1 VEPRQTSAQAASGIG
16 SDLEFIQE
24 LRASVARYLL
34 TVDAWETEY
43 HKYYRLAR
51 PHQTVSP
58 DLQEAQ
64 SAYVAARRELEARIP
79 RARRLCARFELRDP
93 WPGLLRIQLGAHAP
107 QTKIASAFGRSER
120 ITIAD
125 CLANLEMQCGE
136 QETKANVAFEPEP
149 EPLAKPRR
157 NLLQRVIDYFI

>member
-1 VEPRQTSAQAASGIG
+1 MGTIQVQSN
-16 SDLEFIQE
+16 LEFIQE
-24 LRASVARYLL
+24 LRACVARYLKA
-34 TVDAWETEY
+34 VDAWEAEY

-58 DLQEAQ
+58 DLEEAQ
-64 SAYVAARRELEARIP
+64 SAYVTARRELETLVP
-79 RARRLCARFELRDP
+79 RARRLCAKYDQRDL

-120 ITIAD
+120 IAIAD
-125 CLANLEMQCGE
+125 CLANLEMQSGE
-136 QETKANVAFEPEP
+136 QEMKAEAKAEAIPEP
-149 EPLAKPRR
+149 APPAKPHR

>member
-1 VEPRQTSAQAASGIG
+1 MGALQVQSN
-16 SDLEFIQE
+16 LEFIQE
-24 LRASVARYLL
+24 LRACVARYLKA
-34 TVDAWETEY
+34 VDAWEAEY

-58 DLQEAQ
+58 DLEEAQ
-64 SAYVAARRELEARIP
+64 SAYVTARRELETLVP
-79 RARRLCARFELRDP
+79 RARRLCAKYDQRDL

-120 ITIAD
+120 IAIAD

-136 QETKANVAFEPEP
+136 QEMKAEAKAEAIPEP
-149 EPLAKPRR
+149 APPAKPHR

>member
-1 VEPRQTSAQAASGIG
+1 MGAIQVQSN
-16 SDLEFIQE
+16 LEFIQE
-24 LRASVARYLL
+24 LRACVARYLKA
-34 TVDAWETEY
+34 VDAWEAEY

-58 DLQEAQ
+58 DLEEAQ
-64 SAYVAARRELEARIP
+64 SAYVTARRELETLVP
-79 RARRLCARFELRDP
+79 RARRLCAKYDQRDL

-120 ITIAD
+120 IAIAD
-125 CLANLEMQCGE
+125 CLANLEMQSGE
-136 QETKANVAFEPEP
+136 QEMKAEAKAEAIPEP
-149 EPLAKPRR
+149 APPAKPHR

>member
-1 VEPRQTSAQAASGIG
+1 MGTIQVQSN
-16 SDLEFIQE
+16 LEFIQE
-24 LRASVARYLL
+24 LRACVARYLKA
-34 TVDAWETEY
+34 VDAWEAEY

-58 DLQEAQ
+58 DLEEAQ
-64 SAYVAARRELEARIP
+64 SAYVTARRELETLVP
-79 RARRLCARFELRDP
+79 RARRLCAKYDQRDL

-120 ITIAD
+120 IAIAD

-136 QETKANVAFEPEP
+136 QEMKAEAKIEAIAEPAP
-149 EPLAKPRR
+149 PAKPHR